1 MYNFPS
7 ASTNNV
13 NWKFNIAPENK
24 PIPKGKDHLPTIY
37 IFSVAMLN
45 FGGVSLLRESLVLS
59 SKKAALGLLLAR
71 QQFVAACRFGY
82 FLRRS
87 QQRLR
92 LERVLSLGS
101 FSKLVDGCGSMGE
114 DQES

>member
-1 MYNFPS
+1 
-7 ASTNNV
+7 
-13 NWKFNIAPENK
+13 
-24 PIPKGKDHLPTIY
+24 
-37 IFSVAMLN
+37 MLN
-45 FGGVSLLRESLVLS
+45 FGGVSLLHESLVLS
-59 SKKAALGLLLAR
+59 SMKAALGLLLAR

-101 FSKLVDGCGSMGE
+101 FSKLVDGCGSIGE
-114 DQES
+114 DQGS

>member
-13 NWKFNIAPENK
+13 NSKFNIAPENK
-24 PIPKGKDHLPTIY
+24 PIPKGKDHLPTIFF
-37 IFSVAMLN
+37 FSGYVKLR
-45 FGGVSLLRESLVLS
+45 GVSLLRESLVLS
-59 SKKAALGLLLAR
+59 PKKAALGLLLAR

-92 LERVLSLGS
+92 LERVLSLGN

-114 DQES
+114 DQGS